1 MPDLP
6 SLVIVGAGGLGR
18 EVAALVE
25 TINRDTPTWALTG
38 FVDDDDALRN
48 DSVMGYPV
56 RGTVDWLTRQMDLH
70 FVIAVGD
77 GALRERIAEQLGDC
91 AVRPATLAHPATSVH
106 RTTQVGA
113 GSVLCRGVA
122 PTVNLHI
129 GPHAFLNLNCTVGHD
144 SILKSFVTLHPG
156 VHISGSVRLGKGV
169 SMGTGAVVIPDTTIG
184 ANTTVGAGAVVTEDL
199 PANCT
204 AVGTPA
210 RPLS

>member
-25 TINRDTPTWALTG
+25 TINHDTPTWTLAG
-38 FVDDDDALRN
+38 FVDDDDALQN

-56 RGTVDWLTRQMDLH
+56 LGPVDWLAEQENMR
-70 FVIAVGD
+70 FVVAIGD
-77 GALRERIAEQLGDC
+77 GALRERVANRLDGSG
-91 AVRPATLAHPATSVH
+91 VPPATLAHPSTTIH
-106 RTTQVGA
+106 RTSQVGA
-113 GSVLCRGVA
+113 GSVLCKGVA

-129 GPHAFLNLNCTVGHD
+129 GAHVFLNLNCTIGHD
-144 SILKSFVTLHPG
+144 SILRPFVTLHPG
-156 VHISGSVRLGKGV
+156 VHISGSVQLGRGV

>member
-1 MPDLP
+1 
-6 SLVIVGAGGLGR
+6 VIVGAGGLGR

-25 TINRDTPTWALTG
+25 TINHDTPTWTLLG
-38 FVDDDDALRN
+38 FVDDEDTLQNGA
-48 DSVMGYPV
+48 VMGYPV
-56 RGTVDWLTRQMDLH
+56 LGPVDWLTQQTDLH
-70 FVIAVGD
+70 FVIAIGD
-77 GALRERIAEQLGDC
+77 GALRKRIAKQLADC
-91 AVRPATLAHPATSVH
+91 AVPPATLVHPATSVH

-129 GPHAFLNLNCTVGHD
+129 GDHVFLNLNCTVGHD
-144 SILKSFVTLHPG
+144 SVLKPYVTLHPG
-156 VHISGSVRLGKGV
+156 VHISGSVELGHGV
-169 SMGTGAVVIPDTTIG
+169 SMGTGAVVIPNTTIG